1 MSIETTTHLNFRGT
15 ARAALTFYQSV
26 FGGEIVLVTHSQT
39 YPEFAPD
46 EADHIAYG
54 QVASTDGF
62 RIMAFDV
69 PATRPYDP
77 GIAPVFVSVRG
88 QAADEIQAYWS
99 KLAEGATVLFPVA
112 PSAWSPLYGML
123 TDRFGVT
130 WVLDVAMHYPA

>member
-1 MSIETTTHLNFRGT
+1 MSIETTAHLNFRGT
-15 ARAALTFYQSV
+15 ARAGLTFYQSV

-54 QVASTDGF
+54 QVASAEGF
-62 RIMAFDV
+62 RIMGFDV
-69 PATRPYDP
+69 PAARPYDP

-88 QAADEIQAYWS
+88 QTADEIQAYWD
-99 KLAEGATVLFPVA
+99 KLAEGATVLFPIA

-130 WVLDVAMHYPA
+130 WVLDVAVAYPA